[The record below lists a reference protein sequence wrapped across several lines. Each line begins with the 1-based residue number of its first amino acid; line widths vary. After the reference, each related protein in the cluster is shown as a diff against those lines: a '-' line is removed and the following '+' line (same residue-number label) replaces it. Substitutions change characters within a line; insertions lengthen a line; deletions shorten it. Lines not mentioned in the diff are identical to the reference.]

1 MSNTTNEFLI
11 VLGMATVTFLIRYP
25 LLTLVGRINLP
36 DPVLRGLK
44 FVPPAVLTAI
54 IVPAI
59 LYKNDKLSITYE
71 NDYLIAGIVCVVVA
85 WRTKNLLLTIVL
97 GMASLLLWRWVLTF

>member
-1 MSNTTNEFLI
+1 MNEFLI
-11 VLGMATVTFLIRYP
+11 ILGMASVTFLIRYP
-25 LLTLVGRINLP
+25 LLTLVGKINLP

-54 IVPAI
+54 IVPAV
-59 LYKNDKLSITYE
+59 LYKNDNLSFTYR
-71 NDYLIAGIVCVVVA
+71 NDYLIAAIVSALIA

-97 GMASLLLWRWVLTF
+97 GMASLLVWRWFLTLI